1 MGVIGGRSSGNL
13 RAPVGAPTTTS
24 ISVAG
29 PDVVASTTHVV
40 DNCISIDTDT
50 SSSASLDHVTEL
62 LSVTMATIQSVADG
76 LVVEP
81 PGVKFTILRPF
92 IREDTFLRREDLD
105 THPSHLAKCS
115 ALSLYV
121 GIWPAE
127 HFDDGSLLT
136 IFVFRALGDIGGLP
150 DEIEGLKSDV
160 PSKPMNVVTSDSNR
174 EGARE

>member
-1 MGVIGGRSSGNL
+1 M
-13 RAPVGAPTTTS
+13 
-24 ISVAG
+24 
-29 PDVVASTTHVV
+29 V

-62 LSVTMATIQSVADG
+62 LSVTVATIQSIADW

-92 IREDTFLRREDLD
+92 IREDTFLRWEHLD

-115 ALSLYV
+115 ALSLDV
-121 GIWPAE
+121 GIWPAK
-127 HFDDGSLLT
+127 HFDDSSLLS
-136 IFVFRALGDIGGLP
+136 IFVLRTLGDIGGLP

-160 PSKPMNVVTSDSNR
+160 PS
-174 EGARE
+174 

>member
-1 MGVIGGRSSGNL
+1 MSIVGGRSSGSL
-13 RAPVGAPTTTS
+13 RAPVGAPATAS

-29 PDVVASTTHVV
+29 PHIVASTTHMV

-62 LSVTMATIQSVADG
+62 LSVTVATIQSVADW

-92 IREDTFLRREDLD
+92 IREDTFLRRENFD

-115 ALSLYV
+115 ALSLDV

-127 HFDDGSLLT
+127 HFDDSSLLS
-136 IFVFRALGDIGGLP
+136 IFVLRTLGDIGGLP

-160 PSKPMNVVTSDSNR
+160 PS
-174 EGARE
+174 

>member
-1 MGVIGGRSSGNL
+1 MSIVGRRSGGSL
-13 RAPVGAPTTTS
+13 RAPVGAPTTAS

-29 PDVVASTTHVV
+29 PDIVASATHVV
-40 DNCISIDTDT
+40 HNCVSIDTDT
-50 SSSASLDHVTEL
+50 CSSASLDHVTEL
-62 LSVTMATIQSVADG
+62 LSVTVATIQFVADR

-92 IREDTFLRREDLD
+92 IREDTFLRWEHLD

-115 ALSLYV
+115 ALSLDV

-127 HFDDGSLLT
+127 HFDDGSLLP
-136 IFVFRALGDIGGLP
+136 IFVLRTLGDIGGLP
-150 DEIEGLKSDV
+150 DEIEGLKSYV
-160 PSKPMNVVTSDSNR
+160 PSKTVNVVTSDSNR